1 MADETRVALVNPDGK
16 LVTLPEGQAREA
28 LAFGYS
34 QPNAVQQEEV
44 RKREEY
50 GTGLGSEVRAGLE
63 GAARGLTFGLSDLA
77 MQGLGADKEGLAER
91 KARNPYAATGGEL
104 AGVGAG
110 LLAPV
115 GLFGAGVRGAAAAGE
130 LASQA
135 AGRGLAAVGAEEA
148 TGLAARALAKG
159 AQHAAGSAVEG
170 ALYGAGQGVSEAAL
184 GDPTDAAQKILAHAT
199 AGALLGGVLGGATG
213 VMGAVGRRTM
223 EAMGVVSPKAS
234 PVAQAALDAGAVDA
248 TAAAEGAASGAAAGA
263 GEAPTITQQ
272 VLRSTVGQKA
282 KEVAAKVGS
291 VVSGADEAALKE
303 LIDFDSAQGQ
313 ALRKAAFADQAVD
326 DQAVR
331 TLTKHIGTAEEEAL
345 PLLEQARGKLKDEHI
360 AKIVKTDNLDAQWQ
374 AAQETLG
381 TLQQAVEEMKSDPAT
396 YGHVAGVNKLERY
409 VDAYA
414 KKLDRMVET
423 ENPSA
428 GLFSELDNLKANLGQ
443 LARPRKGVAYS
454 HQDFTT
460 FDTIQ
465 NLYKTTLQPTL
476 ENQDLWGK
484 AGELQARVNRKWTDL
499 LYNHNLFRSEF
510 MKQVGTKDWQEVFA
524 ANPAAV
530 EGFLGSVGRARN
542 DLRHELLSSHL
553 ERLSDF
559 AREVRDAYELGGDVA
574 AKVDRIAG
582 AGKGAKEEIESA
594 LKTAGIRN
602 EAKKILETRTG
613 RGVVQFLKYEER
625 LRQLG
630 AERAAQAEQLAHMER
645 AIKDIERRTDRA
657 VDSWVSRIKDA
668 PKLTV
673 PASVKGMHEIY
684 FAPRE
689 ERTKHA
695 SGKEN
700 AYDQHLSEIANLV
713 QNPERLRQRLAG
725 TFGDLNGYAPRV
737 STELQLATTQAL
749 GYLYAQAPKNPYMN
763 ATVDIRRS
771 WKPSTTELVRFERT
785 LRAIHDPVGVLE
797 DFAHGHISKE
807 AADALRAVYPSIY
820 AKMVTRLVPKI
831 AETEGIPLQRRL
843 ELSDVLGVPLDS
855 LTDPKMT
862 ASYQQMYAEAAQAAA
877 PPPRPAVSKHLRAH
891 QAQTP
896 LQRIAQEG

>member
-1 MADETRVALVNPDGK
+1 MATKERIPVVNPEGEI
-16 LVTLPEGQAREA
+16 VTLPGDQVRDAIA
-28 LAFGYS
+28 LGYS
-34 QPNAVQQEEV
+34 MPTGAQQDEL
-44 RKREEY
+44 RKRQEY
-50 GTGLGSEVRAGLE
+50 GTGLGTEVRAGLE
-63 GAARGLTFGLSDLA
+63 GAARGLTFGLSDVA
-77 MQGLGADKEGLAER
+77 ARALGADAEGLAER

-104 AGVGAG
+104 AGIGAG

-130 LASQA
+130 FATQA
-135 AGRGLAAVGAEEA
+135 AGRGLAALGAEEA
-148 TGLAARALAKG
+148 TGLAARALTKG

-170 ALYGAGQGVSEAAL
+170 ALYGAGQGISEAAL

-199 AGALLGGVLGGATG
+199 AGALLGGVLGGGAG
-213 VMGAVGRRTM
+213 VVGAVGRRTL
-223 EAMGVVSPKAS
+223 EAMGVVAPKAS
-234 PVAQAALDAGAVDA
+234 AVAEAALEGGAVES
-248 TAAAEGAASGAAAGA
+248 TAADAAAAGAAAGA
-263 GEAPTITQQ
+263 EGAPTITQQ
-272 VLRSTVGQKA
+272 ILRSSVGQKA
-282 KEVAAKVGS
+282 KGVVAKVGS

-331 TLTKHIGTAEEEAL
+331 TLTKHIATAEDEAL

-381 TLQQAVEEMKSDPAT
+381 TLQQAVEEMKSDSAT

-409 VDAYA
+409 VTAYA
-414 KKLDRMVET
+414 KKLDGVMDT
-423 ENPSA
+423 QNPSA
-428 GLFSELDNLKANLGQ
+428 TLFAELDNLKANLGQ
-443 LARPRKGVAYS
+443 IAKPRKGVAYS

-460 FDTIQ
+460 FDMFQ

-476 ENQDLWGK
+476 ESQDLWGK
-484 AGELQARVNRKWTDL
+484 AGELQGRVNKKWTEL

-524 ANPAAV
+524 ANPGAV
-530 EGFLGSVGRARN
+530 EQYLGSVGRARN
-542 DLRHELLSSHL
+542 DLKHELLTGHL
-553 ERLSDF
+553 ERLSAF
-559 AREVRDAYELGGDVA
+559 AREVRDAYELGGDVG

-582 AGKGAKEEIESA
+582 ASKGANEEIDSA
-594 LKTAGIRN
+594 LRTATIRN

-630 AERAAQAEQLAHMER
+630 AEKAAQAAQLAHMER
-645 AIKDIERRTDRA
+645 ATKDIGRRTDRA
-657 VDSWVSRIKDA
+657 VDSWVARLKDA
-668 PKLTV
+668 PKVTV
-673 PASVKGMHEIY
+673 PTSVKAMHEIY
-684 FAPRE
+684 LAPRE

-700 AYDQHLSEIANLV
+700 AYDQRLSEIANVV
-713 QNPERLRQRLAG
+713 QNPDLMRQRLSS
-725 TFGDLNGYAPRV
+725 TFGDLAGYAPRV
-737 STELQLATTQAL
+737 STELQLAVAQAMN
-749 GYLYAQAPKNPYMN
+749 YLYAQAPKNPYMA
-763 ATVDIRRS
+763 ATVDIRRM
-771 WKPSTTELVRFERT
+771 WKPSTTEMVSFERT
-785 LRAIHDPVGVLE
+785 LRAVHDPVGVIE
-797 DFAHGHISKE
+797 DFKHGHVSKE

-820 AKMVTRLVPKI
+820 AQMVSRLVPKV

-843 ELSDVLGVPLDS
+843 ELADVLGVSLDS
-855 LTDPKMT
+855 LTDPGMT
-862 ASYQQMYAEAAQAAA
+862 ATYQQMYAEAAQQAA

-891 QAQTP
+891 QAETP